1 MAANDETDFRTEF
14 KVLTDSNEELV
25 RISIQQRKIILL
37 FCSCFLLVSVLL
49 LTVSSVSLKEF
60 VDIVKALRDFGYHGN
75 LVDLDSF
82 EK

>member
-1 MAANDETDFRTEF
+1 MFEFIFDRDF
-14 KVLTDSNEELV
+14 KL
-25 RISIQQRKIILL
+25 Q
-37 FCSCFLLVSVLL
+37 
-49 LTVSSVSLKEF
+49 VSSVSLKEF

>member
-25 RISIQQRKIILL
+25 RISVQQRKIILL
-37 FCSCFLLVSVLL
+37 FCTCFLLVSVLL

-60 VDIVKALRDFGYHGN
+60 VDIVKALRDIGYHRN